1 MQIYSLDIE
10 DMTQN
15 ANIVKEAML
24 AVLEKEGLLKK
35 PAHEIAA
42 EYAVII
48 SKPGW
53 LGQLFKGI
61 KVNTEDSNKL
71 RYDVVKSV

>member
-1 MQIYSLDIE
+1 MHVYSLDIE

-35 PAHEIAA
+35 PAAEIAA

-61 KVNTEDSNKL
+61 KADDKNSL